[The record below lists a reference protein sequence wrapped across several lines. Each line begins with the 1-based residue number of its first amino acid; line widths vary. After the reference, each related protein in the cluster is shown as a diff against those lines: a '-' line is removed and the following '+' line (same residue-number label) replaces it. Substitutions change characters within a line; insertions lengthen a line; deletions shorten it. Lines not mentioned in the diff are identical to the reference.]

1 MSTSAEATAPNMNPS
16 DPKHLL
22 AFAGGAGL
30 APKAPGTVGTL
41 VGVVL
46 YLVLSMLP
54 VAVYVLVVAG
64 LFAAGLWAVGTVADE
79 LGADDPS
86 AIVWD
91 EVVGFLVAMIAAP
104 AGIMWVIAGFALFRA
119 FDIYKPWPTEAIS
132 SRFQGGAGIMVDDL
146 VAGAYTWLILHVMWM
161 MVEASLRGAGAH

>member
-1 MSTSAEATAPNMNPS
+1 MNTSAEATAPNMNVS

-30 APKAPGTVGTL
+30 APMAPGTVGTL

-54 VAVYVLVVAG
+54 VALYVLIVAG
-64 LFAAGLWAVGTVADE
+64 LFAAGVWAVGAVADE

-104 AGIMWVIAGFALFRA
+104 AGLMWIIAGFALFRV
-119 FDIYKPWPTEAIS
+119 FDIYKPWPIADLQD
-132 SRFQGGAGIMVDDL
+132 RFKGGVGIMLDDL
-146 VAGAYTWLILHVMWM
+146 MAGVYTWLVLHVMWM

>member
-1 MSTSAEATAPNMNPS
+1 MSTSAEAAAPNMNLS

-41 VGVVL
+41 VGVAL
-46 YLVLSMLP
+46 YLLLSMLP
-54 VAVYVLVVAG
+54 LVLYVVVVAG
-64 LFAAGLWAVGTVADE
+64 LFAAGVWAVGQVADD
-79 LGADDPS
+79 LGADDPA

-91 EVVGFLVAMIAAP
+91 EVVGFLIAMIAAP
-104 AGIMWVIAGFALFRA
+104 AGIMWIIAGFALFRA
-119 FDIYKPWPTEAIS
+119 FDIYKPWPIAGLQE
-132 SRFQGGAGIMVDDL
+132 RFKGGLGIMLDDL
-146 VAGAYTWLILHVMWM
+146 AAGVYTWIVLHIMWL